1 MARGNTRFVWTSGRK
16 CNFDGCHD
24 RPDLQ
29 PTIVKGWFWSGSG
42 VRLGYSNKDGNQERV
57 EGDWS
62 LKGGGGKRQP
72 DNREEEITGKNDE
85 ACLAVLK

>member
-1 MARGNTRFVWTSGRK
+1 MNG
-16 CNFDGCHD
+16 H
-24 RPDLQ
+24 
-29 PTIVKGWFWSGSG
+29 
-42 VRLGYSNKDGNQERV
+42 QERV

-62 LKGGGGKRQP
+62 LKGGAGKRQP

>member
-1 MARGNTRFVWTSGRK
+1 MEGKEKKAEKNRENVA
-16 CNFDGCHD
+16 
-24 RPDLQ
+24 
-29 PTIVKGWFWSGSG
+29 VKGDYVKYEWPP
-42 VRLGYSNKDGNQERV
+42 QERV

-62 LKGGGGKRQP
+62 LKGGAGKRQP

>member
-1 MARGNTRFVWTSGRK
+1 MEGKEKKAEKNRENVA
-16 CNFDGCHD
+16 
-24 RPDLQ
+24 
-29 PTIVKGWFWSGSG
+29 VKGAYVIYEWPP
-42 VRLGYSNKDGNQERV
+42 QERV

-62 LKGGGGKRQP
+62 LKGGAGKRQP

>member
-1 MARGNTRFVWTSGRK
+1 M
-16 CNFDGCHD
+16 
-24 RPDLQ
+24 LQ
-29 PTIVKGWFWSGSG
+29 LIKQNVLTLYMNG
-42 VRLGYSNKDGNQERV
+42 LLERV

-62 LKGGGGKRQP
+62 LKGGAGKRQP